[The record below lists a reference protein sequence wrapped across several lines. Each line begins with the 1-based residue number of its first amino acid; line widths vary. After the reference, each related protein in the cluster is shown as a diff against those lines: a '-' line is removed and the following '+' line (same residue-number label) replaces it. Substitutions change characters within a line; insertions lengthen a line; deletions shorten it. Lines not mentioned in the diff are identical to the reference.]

1 MDSIDKRLIN
11 RVQTGFPISSRP
23 YQQLGQELGISE
35 QEVISRLG
43 QLKQRGIIR
52 RLGAVFD
59 SQKLGFSSTLVALK
73 VPPARVDEVAAVING
88 YSGVTH
94 NYLRQAQ
101 YNMWFTLIAES
112 PARLKQIIEEI
123 KQKSGIGDVLELP
136 AVRLFKIR
144 VDFQLEGAK
153 DEEA

>member
-1 MDSIDKRLIN
+1 MDSTDKRLIN
-11 RVQTGFPISSRP
+11 RVQSGFPIASRP
-23 YQQLGQELGISE
+23 YQQLGQELGIAE

-59 SQKLGFSSTLVALK
+59 SKKLGFSSTLVALK
-73 VPPARVDEVAAVING
+73 VPPARVDEVAAMING
-88 YSGVTH
+88 YAGVTH

-112 PARLKQIIEEI
+112 PKRLKQIIDQI
-123 KQKSGIGDVLELP
+123 KQQTGINEVLELP
-136 AVRLFKIR
+136 ALRLFKIK
-144 VDFQLEGAK
+144 VNFQLEGTE